1 MSKDLRQDIQSA
13 LQAFNHKPLA
23 EAAYHFWKI
32 LGYESQRRYEQV
44 TYSYSEFKAG
54 FSSNYQIRDEKAQ
67 GELWKEISI
76 LFQLTDDEIN
86 QQLSN
91 SAQQEIPGLGFR
103 TIQTNNIKSYLFA
116 AVDLKAQKLN
126 RTVLAKLTREVNRC
140 FAMPVLLLIRTGGS
154 LHLTVIYRR
163 RNKKDDSRDVLEKV
177 TMIKDIGCGTDI
189 HRAHIE
195 ILHDLNLTEL
205 SSRHIISNFDQ
216 LHRAW
221 EQTLDLKELNKRFY
235 KELSNWFFWAVR
247 QVDFPDPSE
256 PNPDIRNTIGLIR
269 MLTRIIFVW
278 FMKEKNLVPETLF
291 DKAKV
296 QTIIRFTDPSGSS
309 YYKAILQNL
318 FFATLNTKMIK
329 DSADSRRFRAPIKGY
344 VNSDFANHTVFR
356 YEPLFLK
363 PDTAI
368 QDHFGS
374 IPYLNGSLFE
384 CLDIEIKENGRVT
397 KTFVDGFSD
406 RKYNPLKVPDQLFWL
421 QEEVDYDLNDTYGT
435 KNQHFQIKGLL
446 DILHSYKFT
455 IAENTP
461 VEEEVAL
468 DPELLGRV
476 FENLLAAYNP
486 ETRSTA
492 RKETGSFYTPREIVD
507 FMVNESIIAHLCKAL
522 PANDDKAAE
531 DNELRLRLL
540 MTYADEDSLFSSDEA
555 DLLIDA
561 INATRIIDPACGS
574 GAFPMGLL
582 LKMVYLLHKLDPDN
596 QKWKARQLA
605 NLKNSLQ
612 ELPKT
617 IADTR
622 IRAETAA
629 RLQNDIQEIE
639 KTFQDYDLD
648 YSRKLYLIERCIY
661 GVDIQPIAV
670 QISHLRF
677 FISLL
682 VDQNPK
688 ADQENLGIQS
698 LPNLETNLI
707 AANSLIPINLGEQTD
722 VFFHNEVEAYKSAIL
737 DIHNEYFS
745 ARTRSQKKEL
755 REREARVRQEFVAN
769 LKELNALDDLS
780 RAIAS
785 WSPYQNN
792 THAAFFDPGIMFGF
806 KTFDIVIANPPYIR
820 QEEINY
826 KTDLQHAGY
835 QVFCGTADLYTYFY
849 ELAYKLLSEN
859 GIVTY
864 ITSNKWMKA
873 NYGAN
878 LRSLLSGRTCI
889 SLLVDFGAFKVF
901 ESATVDTNI
910 IIYRKQIPEKAYHL
924 RYVNVDGT
932 FAGLNL
938 DDYIQI
944 KQDLLKQ
951 STLSGAGWTIADRS
965 VLELKE
971 KIESAG
977 KPLKD
982 WNVKIF
988 YGIKTGLKE
997 AFIIDSEVKDS
1008 LYIHDPK
1015 SAKVIHPILRGRD
1028 IQRYSHTWADK
1039 WLITLPSGWTNDN
1052 RGSTDP
1058 LAYFSSHYP
1067 TIYSH
1072 FLRVGELR
1080 TRGKGLYNRDDQGD
1094 YWWELRDC
1102 TYYQE
1107 FEKAKI
1113 IWADI
1118 ASGSCFQYD
1127 DQGFYLEN
1135 TAYMLTGDDLGFIL
1149 GVLNSRIYVFY
1160 YRLIASG
1167 LSGAANRG
1175 FKIFIEQFPIPKD
1188 MDGKAKE
1195 TISNNALLLA
1205 GNKLSPQLREQI
1217 DSEINTLLYDHYGF
1231 SASEIELIEA

>member
-1 MSKDLRQDIQSA
+1 MSKDLKQDILRA
-13 LQAFNHKPLA
+13 LQAFKDKPLA
-23 EAAYHFWKI
+23 EAAYHFWKV
-32 LGYESQRRYEQV
+32 LGYESQRRLDQE
-44 TYSYSEFKAG
+44 SYSFAEFKTQ
-54 FSSNYQIRDEKAQ
+54 FSSQYQIRDDKAQ

-91 SAQQEIPGLGFR
+91 LVQEEIPGLGFR
-103 TIQTNNIKSYLFA
+103 TFQTSNIRSYLFA
-116 AVDLKAQKLN
+116 AVELTDSKLN
-126 RTVLAKLTREVNRC
+126 RTTLANLTREVNRC
-140 FAMPVLLLIRTGGS
+140 FAMPVLLLIKTGGN

-177 TMIKDIGCGTDI
+177 TMIKDISYKEKI

-195 ILHDLNLTEL
+195 ILYDLSLTEL
-205 SSRHIISNFDQ
+205 NYRLKVSDFDQ

-235 KELSNWFFWAVR
+235 KELSNWFFWAAK

-256 PNPDIRNTIGLIR
+256 ENPDIRNTIGLIR

-278 FMKEKNLVPETLF
+278 FMKEKNLVPEDLF
-291 DKAKV
+291 DKSKL
-296 QTIIRFTDPSGSS
+296 QTIIRFTDHSGSS

-329 DSADSRRFRAPIKGY
+329 DSADSRRFRAPINGH
-344 VNSDFANHTVFR
+344 VNADFANHTVFR
-356 YEPLFLK
+356 YQELFLDPAK
-363 PDTAI
+363 VI

-384 CLDIEIKENGRVT
+384 CLDIETKDNNRVT
-397 KTFVDGFSD
+397 KVFVDGFSD
-406 RKYNPLKVPDQLFWL
+406 RADNPLKVPDDLFWL
-421 QEEVDYDLNDTYGT
+421 SEEVDCDLNETYGT
-435 KNQHFQIKGLL
+435 KNQHFKIKGLL
-446 DILHSYKFT
+446 DILQSYKFT

-522 PANDDKAAE
+522 PDEDDKAE

-540 MTYADEDSLFSSDEA
+540 MTYADEDSLFSSEEA
-555 DLLIDA
+555 DLLIEA
-561 INATRIIDPACGS
+561 IDKTRIIDPACGS

-596 QKWKARQLA
+596 QKWKARQIA
-605 NLKNSLQ
+605 NLKRSSQ
-612 ELPKT
+612 ELQKT
-617 IADTR
+617 IHDAR
-622 IRAETAA
+622 IRSEMAA
-629 RLQNDIQEIE
+629 RLQTDIQEIE
-639 KTFQDYDLD
+639 NTFHNYDLD

-688 ADQENLGIQS
+688 PDQENLGIQS

-707 AANSLIPINLGEQTD
+707 AANSLIPINLGEQID
-722 VFFHNEVEAYKSAIL
+722 IFFHKDIEDYKSAIL
-737 DIHNEYFS
+737 EIHNEYFS
-745 ARTRSQKKEL
+745 ARTRSQKKNL
-755 REREARVRQEFVAN
+755 RDREALIRQEFVAK
-769 LKELNALDDLS
+769 LKQQNAPDNVS

-792 THAAFFDPGIMFGF
+792 IHAAFFDPGIMFGF
-806 KTFDIVIANPPYIR
+806 KAFDIVIANPPYIR
-820 QEEINY
+820 QEEITY
-826 KTDLQHAGY
+826 KADLLQAGY

-873 NYGAN
+873 NYGTN
-878 LRSLLSGRTCI
+878 LRSLLSTQTCI
-889 SLLVDFGAFKVF
+889 SLLLDFGAYKVF
-901 ESATVDTNI
+901 ESATVYTNI
-910 IIYRKQIPEKAYHL
+910 IIFRKHTPERSYSL
-924 RYVNVDGT
+924 RFVNIDSSFTGDS
-932 FAGLNL
+932 L
-938 DDYIQI
+938 DDYIL
-944 KQDLLKQ
+944 KNQDTLKQ
-951 STLSGAGWTIADRS
+951 SSLSDSGWTIADRA
-965 VLELKE
+965 VLALKE

-977 KPLKD
+977 KPLRELK
-982 WNVKIF
+982 VKIYRGLLTGCKDAF
-988 YGIKTGLKE
+988 MLNNETKESLCSQDSNAFDVIK
-997 AFIIDSEVKDS
+997 
-1008 LYIHDPK
+1008 
-1015 SAKVIHPILRGRD
+1015 PILRGRD
-1028 IQRYSHTWADK
+1028 IQRYSSNLADK
-1039 WLITLPSGWTNDN
+1039 WLITIPSGWTNDN

-1058 LAYFSSHYP
+1058 LMYFSTTYP
-1067 TIYSH
+1067 AIYSH
-1072 FLRVGELR
+1072 LLRAGELK

-1102 TYYQE
+1102 TYYSE
-1107 FEKAKI
+1107 FEKDKI

-1118 ASGSCFQYD
+1118 ADGSCFQYD
-1127 DQGFYLEN
+1127 DQGYYLEN

-1149 GVLNSRIYVFY
+1149 GVLNSRIYEFY

-1188 MDGKAKE
+1188 MDGKTKE
-1195 TISNNALLLA
+1195 TIADNALLLA
-1205 GNKLSPQLREQI
+1205 GNKLPPQQKEQL
-1217 DSEINTLLYDHYGF
+1217 DAQINTLLYDHYGF
-1231 SASEIELIEA
+1231 SASEIELFES